1 MQSLKMSHSRFNST
15 PNLVSLA
22 LYPLILIIWMAI
34 NPGIGLW
41 MSLPTC
47 LLLLIYGMPI
57 LIVLRRIGGTCGLA
71 ELAAAISVGFVLSG
85 VLSPLIRLAGG
96 PSWSVP
102 LIFAAC
108 AVALA
113 FLQPDHQGDAQVAV
127 GSPEASRGVSITAVL
142 SAVILLLPLSVV
154 LVHAAFA
161 GSGEFPKFVFYSDD
175 AFDLAMIRS
184 LLASSHVPPESLTF
198 LNGSKPYH
206 FGTLEAVANLVR
218 LTGLQPHVAQFYVAF
233 PVIEGGIIG
242 TAWMLLRR
250 MGSGLPRLLA
260 ACILVVAFNSNQSD
274 FKLSF
279 RLVDA
284 VSHAVKAGS
293 FAVEP
298 SLQYLVVHLP
308 TFGARMI
315 CWFLLA
321 LMFMWER
328 RATRWMAAILVG
340 SLALVDPFYFVA
352 AGLLT
357 GLWSLYRAVKER
369 NWQEIL
375 PPVLALAIGVVIGR
389 LLGSGGT
396 SFKVIFAPFAC
407 TYCTDNTVEIFR
419 NLALLLVAGLGL
431 TLCFWRRVA
440 VQGKVWLLA
449 SLLLLLTINLTAMFF
464 ADQTE
469 PSFNW
474 FRLAGVTPMLLACFT
489 ALAIAGTWPYL
500 KRGGR
505 IAVAL
510 LVVVATLI
518 PILRIPM
525 VAAQVAANPGRGS
538 DVAQTTALAEALHS
552 IPVIGSVI
560 VTNDLRYPVIDYR
573 YTLKN
578 PLVSALFG
586 HQCYFC
592 NGDGEADLPGAGQR
606 LAEIQQL
613 AAPDW
618 SNAIS
623 ELANRNHW
631 THFLVHKNWS
641 HPAAIPLR
649 LVFENDQYA
658 VYAF

>member
-1 MQSLKMSHSRFNST
+1 MQRSVVASSSANPAQSILSLS
-15 PNLVSLA
+15 
-22 LYPLILIIWMAI
+22 LYPLALIAWMAA
-34 NPGIGLW
+34 NPTIGLW
-41 MSLPTC
+41 VNLCTSLIFLVYASP
-47 LLLLIYGMPI
+47 
-57 LIVLRRIGGTCGLA
+57 VLVALWRITGRAGLA
-71 ELAAAISVGFVLSG
+71 ELATAGSVGFVVSG
-85 VLSPLIRLAGG
+85 VVSTIIRLIGW
-96 PSWSVP
+96 PNW
-102 LIFAAC
+102 
-108 AVALA
+108 
-113 FLQPDHQGDAQVAV
+113 
-127 GSPEASRGVSITAVL
+127 AVL
-142 SAVILLLPLSVV
+142 AIFLAIALLLMAILRTGSQSNARQDDVTTDARGQLITTALSALVLLLPLSVV
-154 LVHAAFA
+154 LVRAVLA
-161 GSGEFPKFVFYSDD
+161 GSGAFPKFIFYSDD

-184 LLASSHVPPESLTF
+184 LLASPQIPPESLTF

-233 PVIEGGIIG
+233 PVIECGIIG
-242 TAWMLLRR
+242 AAWLLLKRI
-250 MGSGLPRLLA
+250 GPGLPRLLA

-279 RLVDA
+279 RLFDA
-284 VSHAVKAGS
+284 ISHAVKAGS
-293 FAVEP
+293 FAAEP

-321 LMFMWER
+321 LMFMWQR
-328 RATRWMAAILVG
+328 RLARWMAAVLVG

-352 AGLLT
+352 AGLLI
-357 GLWSLYRAVKER
+357 GIWSVYRAIKEHS
-369 NWQEIL
+369 WQEIL
-375 PPVLALAIGVVIGR
+375 PPVLALAIGIVIGR

-396 SFKVIFAPFAC
+396 SFKVVFAPLAC

-419 NLALLLVAGLGL
+419 NLALLIAIGLGL
-431 TLCFWRRVA
+431 TLCFWRHVA
-440 VQGKVWLLA
+440 VQGKIWLLA
-449 SLLLLLTINLTAMFF
+449 SLLLLLAINLTALFF
-464 ADQTE
+464 ADQPE
-469 PSFNW
+469 PNFNW
-474 FRLAGVTPMLLACFT
+474 FRLAGIASMLIASFV
-489 ALAIAGTWPYL
+489 ALAIADTWPNL
-500 KRGGR
+500 KRSGR
-505 IAVAL
+505 IVVTL

-518 PILRIPM
+518 PIGRIPM
-525 VAAQVAANPGRGS
+525 VSAQVAANPGRGS
-538 DVAQTTALAEALHS
+538 DVTQTAALAEAMQQ
-552 IPVIGSVI
+552 IPVAGSVV

-606 LAEIQQL
+606 LAEVQQL

-618 SNAIS
+618 STAITD
-623 ELANRNHW
+623 LASRNHW

>member
-1 MQSLKMSHSRFNST
+1 
-15 PNLVSLA
+15 VGLA
-22 LYPLILIIWMAI
+22 LYPLALIIWMAS
-34 NPGIGLW
+34 NPEIGFW
-41 MSLPTC
+41 MSLTTG
-47 LLLLIYGMPI
+47 LFLLIYGAPI
-57 LIVLRRIGGTCGLA
+57 LIVLRRIRSACSLA

-96 PSWSVP
+96 PGWSVP
-102 LIFAAC
+102 LVFLSFSVVLVFLLADRRGKAQAA
-108 AVALA
+108 ASSPGAS
-113 FLQPDHQGDAQVAV
+113 QGLCV
-127 GSPEASRGVSITAVL
+127 TTVL
-142 SAVILLLPLSVV
+142 SSVILLLPLSVV
-154 LVHAAFA
+154 LVHAALA
-161 GSGEFPKFVFYSDD
+161 GSGEFPKYVFYSDD

-242 TAWMLLRR
+242 AAWMLLQR

-284 VSHAVKAGS
+284 ISHAIRAGS

-321 LMFMWER
+321 LMFMWEQR
-328 RATRWMAAILVG
+328 NARWMTATLVG

-369 NWQEIL
+369 NWREIL
-375 PPVLALAIGVVIGR
+375 PFVIALAIGVVIGR
-389 LLGSGGT
+389 ALGSGGT

-431 TLCFWRRVA
+431 ALCFWRRVA

-449 SLLLLLTINLTAMFF
+449 SLLLLLAINFTAMFF

-474 FRLAGVTPMLLACFT
+474 FRLADVTPMLLASFA

-500 KRGGR
+500 KHGGR
-505 IAVAL
+505 IVVTL

-518 PILRIPM
+518 PILRIPI
-525 VAAQVAANPGRGS
+525 VAVQVAANPGRGS

-552 IPVIGSVI
+552 IPVTGSVV
-560 VTNDLRYPVIDYR
+560 VTNDLRYPVVDYR
-573 YTLKN
+573 YSLKN

-592 NGDGEADLPGAGQR
+592 NGDGEADLPGADQR

-613 AAPDW
+613 STPDW
-618 SNAIS
+618 SSTIGD
-623 ELANRNHW
+623 LAGRNHW
-631 THFLVHKNWS
+631 THFLVHKSWS